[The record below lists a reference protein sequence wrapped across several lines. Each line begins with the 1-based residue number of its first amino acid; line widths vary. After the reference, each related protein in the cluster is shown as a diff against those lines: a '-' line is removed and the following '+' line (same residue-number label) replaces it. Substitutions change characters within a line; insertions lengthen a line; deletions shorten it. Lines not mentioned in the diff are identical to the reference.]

1 MPALN
6 ILERFIRVHGAD
18 LTAHAAPV
26 LGEGLETVS
35 FHQQPGWDS
44 DGFFSPQV
52 PTRVTIPNGLGGRY
66 SVLVNVLW
74 NAATNQPFSLQ
85 ERDRLFVYG
94 EIGSNADPD
103 GRLYETRCA
112 QSLVAH
118 TVTTP
123 MRFQWEGE
131 LASEHFIEVKL
142 MLGQDMTADGPA
154 IIDRLPANVWLHL
167 RRLGNP
173 A

>member
-1 MPALN
+1 MPALKF
-6 ILERFIRVHGAD
+6 LERLIRVHGAD
-18 LTAHAAPV
+18 LTADAAPV
-26 LGEGLETVS
+26 LGADLKTVS
-35 FHQQPGWDS
+35 FHQQSRWDS

-74 NAATNQPFSLQ
+74 NAATNAPFSL
-85 ERDRLFVYG
+85 EDRDRLFVYG

-103 GRLYETRCA
+103 GRLHETRCA

-118 TVTTP
+118 TVTSP

-131 LASEHFIEVKL
+131 LASDHFIEVRL
-142 MLGQDMTADGPA
+142 MLGQDMTSVAPA
-154 IIDRLPANVWLHL
+154 QFDRLTANVSLHL